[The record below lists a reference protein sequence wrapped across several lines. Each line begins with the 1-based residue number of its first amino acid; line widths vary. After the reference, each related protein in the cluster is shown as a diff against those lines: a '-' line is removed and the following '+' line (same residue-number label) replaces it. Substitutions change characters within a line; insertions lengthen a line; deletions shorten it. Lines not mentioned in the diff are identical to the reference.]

1 MATSIT
7 FLVWQ
12 ASWIFDLMIFFQKI
26 QQKVLDMEIQLILSL
41 GVALKNRSKV
51 KKLSESIK
59 NVTKL
64 KKHEFEISYD
74 RNCSTNT

>member
-26 QQKVLDMEIQLILSL
+26 QQKVLDMEIQLILSIL
-41 GVALKNRSKV
+41 WVWDLKIGPKSKNYQKV
-51 KKLSESIK
+51 
-59 NVTKL
+59 
-64 KKHEFEISYD
+64 
-74 RNCSTNT
+74 